1 MTPILRALQ
10 IVRQSCTP
18 GGPRAGEKERERR
31 SFALALSESAR
42 ESAMAGRAG
51 GGNMEL
57 DIHPRV
63 RTQDPSRFKR
73 FGNFCPINEFN

>member
-10 IVRQSCTP
+10 IVRKNCTP
-18 GGPRAGEKERERR
+18 RGPRAREKKSERR
-31 SFALALSESAR
+31 SFALALLESAR
-42 ESAMAGRAG
+42 ESAMAGSAG

-63 RTQDPSRFKR
+63 RTQDPSRFER
-73 FGNFCPINEFN
+73 FGNICPINEFN